1 MAYVRAFDCAS
12 ARNLNRLLCALC
24 RSTVPCIRSNK
35 MMTELATFENFSEL
49 GYLLANPDVAQ
60 EVLRNP
66 LVTGFIH
73 FSQFGKNE
81 RRMQFKP
88 AMSDVEI
95 DRALLD
101 NGVPSPN
108 KLIDAHRNQR
118 DLCVELGNK
127 KGMRVLEIGSREVT
141 GASSLRERLTNATY
155 VGFDYYPGPN
165 VDVMGDAHQL
175 SRHFGEG
182 EKFDL
187 VYSSAVFEHLAMPWV
202 VAEEISKVLKVGG
215 ILFVETHFSFSS
227 HERPWHFFQ
236 FSDMGLRALF
246 SPALGFECI
255 EATMANPISGR
266 FSMLADPYL
275 RGRWVHGLYCHS
287 QYLGVK
293 RREVEPFAWRD
304 VALDVVVGDT
314 FYPTPV

>member
-1 MAYVRAFDCAS
+1 
-12 ARNLNRLLCALC
+12 
-24 RSTVPCIRSNK
+24 
-35 MMTELATFENFSEL
+35 MMLELATFENFSEL

-66 LVTGFIH
+66 LVTGFVH

-81 RRMQFKP
+81 QRKQFKP
-88 AMSDVEI
+88 TMSDAEI

-101 NGVPSPN
+101 NSVPLPS
-108 KLIDAHRNQR
+108 KLKDAHQNQGN
-118 DLCVELGNK
+118 LCVELGNK
-127 KGMRVLEIGSREVT
+127 PGMRVLEIGSREVT
-141 GASSLRERLTNATY
+141 GESTIRARFTEAQY

-165 VDVMGDAHQL
+165 VDVVGDAHKL
-175 SRHFGEG
+175 SSYFSPD

-187 VYSSAVFEHLAMPWV
+187 IFSSAVFEHLAMPWV
-202 VAEEISKVLKVGG
+202 VATEISKVLKVGG
-215 ILFVETHFSFSS
+215 MLFVETHFSFSS

-246 SPALGFECI
+246 SPALGFECL
-255 EATMANPISGR
+255 EATMANPISGK
-266 FSMLADPYL
+266 FSALADAYL

-293 RREVEPFAWRD
+293 RRD
-304 VALDVVVGDT
+304 VAQFDWHGIATDDVVGGT
-314 FYPTPV
+314 FYPAPL

>member
-1 MAYVRAFDCAS
+1 M
-12 ARNLNRLLCALC
+12 
-24 RSTVPCIRSNK
+24 I
-35 MMTELATFENFSEL
+35 TELATFENFSEL
-49 GYLLANPDVAQ
+49 GYLLANQDVAR

-66 LVTGFIH
+66 LITGFIH
-73 FSQFGKNE
+73 FSQYGQSE

-88 AMSDVEI
+88 TMSDLAM

-101 NGVPSPN
+101 NDVPLPN
-108 KLIDAHRNQR
+108 KLKDVHGKHA

-127 KGMRVLEIGSREVT
+127 AGMRVLEIGSREVT
-141 GASSLRERLTNATY
+141 GASTLRERLTKATY

-165 VDVMGDAHQL
+165 VDIVGDAHRL
-175 SRHFGEG
+175 SRYFDED
-182 EKFDL
+182 EQFDL
-187 VYSSAVFEHLAMPWV
+187 IYSSAVFEHLAMPWV
-202 VAEEISKVLKVGG
+202 VAEEISKRLKVGG
-215 ILFVETHFSFSS
+215 MLFVETHFSFSS

-255 EATMANPISGR
+255 EATMTNPISGK
-266 FSMLADPYL
+266 FSALADPYL

-293 RREVEPFAWRD
+293 RRDVEPFAWGD
-304 VALDVVVGDT
+304 VAIDDLVGDT
-314 FYPTPV
+314 FYPAPI